1 MLVDYRVRQREYL
14 LAISRALTAELDLS
28 DVLRI
33 IVQASVEFISGR
45 AGVIVL
51 GDPSDRSFRIAAIYG
66 IPRDLFDDF
75 APLLQ
80 GFSYRDES
88 EQEVIPELT
97 RQMKQVAKAAN
108 LTQIVS
114 LPMMSGDTVIGVIY
128 VFQAEN
134 YWFGQDATNLL
145 QSFADQAAIAVKNAR
160 LYQEII
166 AEKQRLDAIIEQ
178 SADGVMTLDR
188 RLVVTVFNSAL
199 SRMTGWNAHDAIGRP
214 HHEVVRWARLKTD
227 VDLEQALENGWP
239 LPGAAHLYVEGDL
252 KRPDGEL
259 INVGVTYAPL
269 LNHRGLMTNV
279 IANVRDL
286 TRFREEE
293 RLHKTF
299 ISVVS
304 HELKT
309 PVSIIKGYAGTLQRR
324 DADWPLIVQRE
335 YLAVIEEEADRLTE
349 LIDNLLE
356 ASRLQSGAFK
366 LELSDAIALH
376 RLAEE
381 TARKF
386 SSQSER
392 HTFKLEFPAN
402 FPTVRGDE
410 RRLVQ
415 VLNNLINNAIK
426 YAPDGGEITI
436 RGEVYGDDVM
446 VSVRD
451 EGIGIPEHEHH
462 RIFQQFS
469 RLDNA
474 LSRST
479 EGAGLGLFLTKAIVE
494 AHDGRIWFQ
503 SNENEPGTTFTFCLP
518 KNQDESKAE
527 G

>member
-51 GDPSDRSFRIAAIYG
+51 ADPSDRTFRIAAIYG

-75 APLLQ
+75 TPLLQ

-88 EQEVIPELT
+88 EQEAIPELT
-97 RQMKQVAKAAN
+97 AQMKQVAKAAG

-114 LPMMSGDTVIGVIY
+114 LPMMSGDSVIGVIY
-128 VFQAEN
+128 VFLAEN

-188 RLVVTVFNSAL
+188 RLMITVFNSAL
-199 SRMTGWNAHDAIGRP
+199 SRMTGCDAHDAIGQR
-214 HHEVVRWARLKTD
+214 HDEVIRWAKLKTE
-227 VDLEQALENGWP
+227 VDLKQALDNGWP
-239 LPGAAHLYVEGDL
+239 LPGGAHLYVEGDM
-252 KRPDGEL
+252 KRRDGQL
-259 INVGVTYAPL
+259 INVSITYAPL
-269 LNHRGLMTNV
+269 LNHRGVMTNV

-324 DADWPLIVQRE
+324 DADWPPAVQRE
-335 YLAVIEEEADRLTE
+335 YLAVIEEEADRLTD

-366 LELSDAIALH
+366 LALSDTISLDK
-376 RLAEE
+376 LAEE

-386 SSQSER
+386 GSQSER
-392 HTFKLEFPAN
+392 HTFKVEFPAD

-415 VLNNLINNAIK
+415 VLNNLIGNAMK
-426 YAPDGGEITI
+426 YAPDGGDITI
-436 RGEVYGDDVM
+436 SGTVYGDDVM

-494 AHDGRIWFQ
+494 AHDGRIWFS
-503 SNENEPGTTFTFCLP
+503 SNESGPGTTFTFCLP
-518 KNQDESKAE
+518 KNADQ